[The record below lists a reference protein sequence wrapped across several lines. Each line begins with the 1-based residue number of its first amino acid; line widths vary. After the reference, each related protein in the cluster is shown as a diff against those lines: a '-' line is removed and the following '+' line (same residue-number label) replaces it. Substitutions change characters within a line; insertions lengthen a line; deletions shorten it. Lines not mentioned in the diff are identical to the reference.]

1 MPGKAPVTVAV
12 LDLRALIGFCRSA
25 ALWIEI
31 QAGTR
36 LEWQEYRESTAL
48 NVLYALM
55 PWKGAPGTAEVAQD
69 WTRIQTRAD
78 QRALQI
84 FCTFFDK
91 LELSGPSAA
100 GAYMFN
106 MDVLRHSA
114 RHSVQELFNEAG
126 RINAG
131 VAGLAGQGARNL
143 ALIQF
148 SATVLLAATGC
159 WVALGGAVPAVM
171 MGSMTSAQLA
181 GAVGAINLGYNI
193 TGSLVKSASG
203 WDKAMAIGIEVGKEG
218 FARKA
223 TPWLQSQQTEQARQI
238 ATQSG
243 IIAAAEAR
251 IEALTEKLSGKL
263 GSKRRLRYNRGVER
277 AGAAIAAAKESMKHA
292 PLLER
297 AAAYSI
303 KAIPLAYLAH
313 DLYNAGNDLYDVWS
327 ATE

>member
-12 LDLRALIGFCRSA
+12 FDLRAIIGFCKSA
-25 ALWIEI
+25 ALWFEI

-55 PWKGAPGTAEVAQD
+55 PWKGAPGTVEVAQD
-69 WTRIQTRAD
+69 WKRIQARAE
-78 QRALQI
+78 QRALHM

-100 GAYMFN
+100 GAYMFE
-106 MDVLRHSA
+106 MTVLRQSA
-114 RHSVQELFNEAG
+114 RHSVQELFNEAA
-126 RINAG
+126 RINADA
-131 VAGLAGQGARNL
+131 AGLAGQGARNL

-171 MGSMTSAQLA
+171 MGGMTSAQLA
-181 GAVGAINLGYNI
+181 GTVGAINLGYNI

-218 FARKA
+218 FARTA

-238 ATQSG
+238 AHQSG
-243 IIAAAEAR
+243 IISAAEAR
-251 IEALTEKLSGKL
+251 IDALTEKLAGKL
-263 GSKRRLRYNRGVER
+263 GSKRRLRYTRGVARE
-277 AGAAIAAAKESMKHA
+277 GVAIAAAKESMKHA
-292 PLLER
+292 PLLEK

-303 KAIPLAYLAH
+303 KAIPIVYLAH

-327 ATE
+327 VTK